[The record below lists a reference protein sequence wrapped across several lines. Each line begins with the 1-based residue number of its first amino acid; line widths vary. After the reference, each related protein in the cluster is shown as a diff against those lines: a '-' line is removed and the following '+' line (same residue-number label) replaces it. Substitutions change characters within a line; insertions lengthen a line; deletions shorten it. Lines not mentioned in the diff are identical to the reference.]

1 MTVGVTVGW
10 SVGLNEV
17 GVTVLGIAE
26 GRAEG
31 EALGR

>member
-1 MTVGVTVGW
+1 MTVGETVGW
-10 SVGLNEV
+10 SVGLKEV
-17 GVTVLGIAE
+17 GVVVLGMAE